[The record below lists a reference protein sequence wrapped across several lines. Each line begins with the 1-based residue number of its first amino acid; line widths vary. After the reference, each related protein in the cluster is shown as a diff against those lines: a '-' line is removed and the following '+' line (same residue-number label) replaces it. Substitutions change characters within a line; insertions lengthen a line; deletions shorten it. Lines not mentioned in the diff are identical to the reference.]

1 MSPSLHP
8 RAVACGKVILVGEH
22 SVVHGQPALAAGLP
36 DALVLEAAPLGDR
49 QAPTTLSIPQ
59 WDLALA
65 LAPGVQHPVARA
77 ALEVLAHCDG
87 PLTGWAVRGHARI
100 PAQAGLG
107 SSAALTVAL
116 ARLVLGQGADPAEL
130 VLASLVGERVFHGN
144 PSGVDSEVAAR
155 GGVLRFVRGETPR
168 PISWAGPLRIVLVP
182 SGVARHTAVQ
192 VAKVQ
197 DKVDRWPMIARPM
210 LEALGAATDRAQL
223 ALESGDLAG
232 LGEIMNMAHQLLG
245 GLGVSSWILD
255 ELCAVARQAGALGA
269 KLTGAGGGGCM
280 LALPPPDAGPV
291 LEAFRARGLAPLV
304 VEVHA
309 P

>member
-1 MSPSLHP
+1 MTPQLHP
-8 RAVACGKVILVGEH
+8 RAVACGKVIVVGEH

-36 DALVLEAAPLGDR
+36 DALVLEAAALADR
-49 QAPTTLSIPQ
+49 HAPTTLSVPAWQ
-59 WDLALA
+59 LELA
-65 LAPGVQHPVARA
+65 LAPDVDHPVARA
-77 ALEVLAHCDG
+77 ALEVLGHCDG
-87 PLTGWAVRGHARI
+87 PLTGYAIRGHARL

-116 ARLVLGQGADPAEL
+116 ARLVLGPDADPAEL

-155 GGVLRFVRGETPR
+155 GGVLRFVRGQTPR
-168 PISWAGPLRIVLVP
+168 AISFAGPLRIVLVP

-197 DKVDRWPMIARPM
+197 DNLDRWPMIARPM
-210 LEALGAATDRAQL
+210 IEALGAATDRAQL

-232 LGEIMNMAHQLLG
+232 LGEIMTMSHSLLG

-255 ELCAVARQAGALGA
+255 ELCAVAREAGALGA
-269 KLTGAGGGGCM
+269 KLTGAGGGGCI
-280 LALPPPDAGPV
+280 LALPPADEGPLV
-291 LEAFRARGLAPLV
+291 EAFRRRGLAPIV
-304 VEVHA
+304 VEVHS